1 MLRVLIA
8 DDEPSVV
15 ESLKAS
21 IDWEKYDLQVAAV
34 AHNGKEAKEILETT
48 PIDIAILDIRMPGY
62 SGLELCRW
70 LHERNSEI
78 QMIVISG
85 YAEFSYAQKALRY
98 GVAGYCLKPVEYAE
112 LTFLLIKAGS
122 ALEKRDLLYT
132 RCDRL
137 LDAVE
142 DGDEE
147 AASLQMREM
156 GLDPACCHVAVS
168 IGDQPLPTQ
177 GLPVSVLRLGRGQYA
192 YLSPQRLDPLLPQE
206 GEPSEPLLGVGALKK
221 PA

>member
-112 LTFLLIKAGS
+112 LTFLLLKAVG

-137 LDAVE
+137 LPCGGFDRGSAAP
-142 DGDEE
+142 DTGDSRFRP
-147 AASLQMREM
+147 AAGTRPICLPF
-156 GLDPACCHVAVS
+156 PAAPGSASAAGGGAFGTASRRGGAEKAC
-168 IGDQPLPTQ
+168 
-177 GLPVSVLRLGRGQYA
+177 LR
-192 YLSPQRLDPLLPQE
+192 
-206 GEPSEPLLGVGALKK
+206 
-221 PA
+221 